1 MRIHKALIFFL
12 AFVLTGPLFAQ
23 TGTGTLRGQVKDPSG
38 ASIAGAAVV
47 VTGPTGQV
55 SRVTTNRQGFYEVK
69 NLAPGKYKIEAAAK
83 GFGLSEKDDVQV
95 SANQIQEADIALAI
109 ETQQQQVT
117 VNSTAPTLS
126 INPANNA
133 GAIVL
138 QGKDLEAL
146 SDDPD
151 ELQSDLQALAGPSA
165 GPNGGQMYIDGF
177 TAGQLPPKSA
187 IREIRINQNPFSTEY
202 DKLGYGRIEIFT
214 KPGTDKYHGQIELN
228 GNDSSF
234 NSMNPF
240 AVSEPGYDS
249 TLWNGSV
256 GGPLGKKASFFFSA
270 QRRNINDV
278 DVLDACVLTND
289 TNPALFQGP
298 GGTFAPG
305 SGSGNSSACSS
316 IQQPGVSPFYAS
328 IPTPRTRTNVSP
340 RLDLQVSKNNTLSVR
355 YQYFRNNQQNE
366 LGTIDL
372 PSQSY
377 DTLGT
382 EQTLQLDDTQVIGTH
397 MVNETRFQYLHD
409 VNNQTPFATTPTVS
423 VLGAFSGGGANQQL
437 VNDTTNHY
445 ELQNY
450 TSIDHGK
457 HSLIFGARLRWVTD
471 DSVANSNFQGNFS
484 FATLA
489 AYEQTEQNIAASQPA
504 NANGGGANQ
513 FSINLG
519 TPATSVTMFDAGLY
533 IQDDWRVRPNITIS
547 PGLRLESQD
556 NISDHA
562 DWAPRIAVAWA
573 IGKGKTGAPKTVL
586 RAGTGIFY
594 DRFAEGQVLQATRLN
609 GVTQQEYIAPF
620 PSCYFTTAPAQPV
633 TLASIESMCPGGQSL
648 PTVYRIAPNIH
659 APGTLQSAV
668 TVEQQ
673 LTKVSTLSVSY
684 LNSRGWDQLLTN
696 NINTPILGTY
706 PSSPVYPLGIPGNVY
721 EYQSEGVFRQNEF
734 ITNLTVRAG
743 SNVSIF
749 GYYVLNYANSD
760 TAGTGSFPSNP
771 YSISEDYGRASF
783 DVRNRVFM
791 GGTVG
796 LPWGLR
802 LSPFMI
808 ASSGIPYSIT
818 IQQDLIGSSQ
828 FNQRPAP
835 ATGPGTGVVDTQ
847 FGYFNIDPGPTQP
860 RIPINSETG
869 PSQFTLNIRLSKT
882 FGFGKSKEGAGGAG
896 FPGGGGGGRGG
907 GGRGRPFGMS
917 GGMFGGMGNATT
929 RPYNVTLSVSGRNV
943 FNNVNLAAPI
953 GAINSPFFGQS
964 NSLAGGAFSS
974 TSANRSI
981 TLQAEFS
988 F

>member
-1 MRIHKALIFFL
+1 MRIYRTLILFL
-12 AFVLTGPLFAQ
+12 ALLITGPLFAQ
-23 TGTGTLRGQVKDPSG
+23 TGTGTLRGVVKDPSG
-38 ASIAGAAVV
+38 AGVVGATVI
-47 VTGPTGQV
+47 VTDASGQA
-55 SRVTTNRQGFYEVK
+55 TTLTVNRQGLYEAK
-69 NLAPGKYKIEAAAK
+69 NLAPGTYKVQALAK
-83 GFGLSEKDDVQV
+83 GFSLFEKDDVQIT
-95 SANQIQEADIALAI
+95 ANQIQEVDISLAI
-109 ETQQQQVT
+109 ETQQQKVT
-117 VNSTAPTLS
+117 VNATAPTLS
-126 INPANNA
+126 VNPANNA

-202 DKLGYGRIEIFT
+202 DQLGYGRIEIFT
-214 KPGTDKYHGQIELN
+214 KPGSDQYHGQLSLN

-298 GGTFAPG
+298 GGTFSPA
-305 SGSGNSSACSS
+305 SGSTSTCSSA
-316 IQQPGVSPFYAS
+316 QQPGVSPFFAS

-340 RLDLQVSKNNTLSVR
+340 RLDLQVTKNNTLSVR

-372 PSQSY
+372 PSEAY
-377 DTLGT
+377 NTLGT
-382 EQTLQLDDTQVIGTH
+382 EQTVQLDDTQVIGTH

-409 VNNQTPFATTPTVS
+409 INNQTPFANTPSVS
-423 VLGAFSGGGANQQL
+423 VLGAFTAGGANTQA

-450 TSIDHGK
+450 TSIQHGN
-457 HSLIFGARLRWVTD
+457 HFLIFGGRFRWVTD
-471 DSVANSNFQGNFS
+471 DNVADSNFPGNFS
-484 FATLA
+484 FASLA
-489 AYEQTEQNIAASQPA
+489 AYQQTEENIAAGQPA
-504 NANGGGANQ
+504 NANGGGATQ
-513 FSINLG
+513 FAINLG
-519 TPATSVTMFDAGLY
+519 TPETSVSMFDSGIY

-556 NISDHA
+556 DIGDHM
-562 DWAPRIAVAWA
+562 DWAPRLAVAWG
-573 IGKGKTGAPKTVL
+573 IGSSKTGAPKTVL

-594 DRFAEGQVLQATRLN
+594 NRFGEGEVLEAARLN
-609 GVTQQEYIAPF
+609 GVTQQEYVAPF
-620 PSCYFTTAPAQPV
+620 PSCYYTTAPPQPV
-633 TLASIESMCPGGQSL
+633 TLAYIQSLCPGGQSL
-648 PTVYRIAPNIH
+648 PTVYQIAPNLH
-659 APGTLQSAV
+659 APGILQSAL
-668 TVEQQ
+668 TVERQ
-673 LTKVSTLSVSY
+673 LTNVATLSVSY

-696 NINTPILGTY
+696 NVNTPVLGTY
-706 PSSPVYPLGIPGNVY
+706 PSAPVYPLGTPGNVY
-721 EYQSEGVFRQNEF
+721 QFQSEGIFRQNEF
-734 ITNLTVRAG
+734 IANLTIRAG
-743 SNVSIF
+743 SRVSLF
-749 GYYVLNYANSD
+749 GYYTLNYANSD
-760 TAGTGSFPSNP
+760 TSGVGDFPSNP
-771 YSISEDYGRASF
+771 FDVGQDYGRASF
-783 DVRNRVFM
+783 DVRNRAFM

-802 LSPFMI
+802 FSPFMV
-808 ASSGIPYSIT
+808 ASSGTPYTIT
-818 IQQDLIGSSQ
+818 IEQDLIGSSQ
-828 FNQRPAP
+828 FNQRPAA
-835 ATGPGTGVVDTQ
+835 ATGPGTNIVDTP

-869 PSQFTLNIRLSKT
+869 PNQFTLNVRLAKT
-882 FGFGKSKEGAGGAG
+882 FGFGPEKEGAGGRG
-896 FPGGGGGGRGG
+896 FPGGGGPGG
-907 GGRGRPFGMS
+907 GGGHGRPFGMS
-917 GGMFGGMGNATT
+917 GGMFGGMGNPSN
-929 RPYNVTLSVSGRNV
+929 RPYNLTLSISARNV
-943 FNNVNLAAPI
+943 FNNVNLGVPI
-953 GAINSPFFGQS
+953 GVIGSPFFGES
-964 NSLAGGAFSS
+964 NSLAGGPFSS
-974 TSANRSI
+974 TSANRI
-981 TLQAEFS
+981 LYLQAEFS